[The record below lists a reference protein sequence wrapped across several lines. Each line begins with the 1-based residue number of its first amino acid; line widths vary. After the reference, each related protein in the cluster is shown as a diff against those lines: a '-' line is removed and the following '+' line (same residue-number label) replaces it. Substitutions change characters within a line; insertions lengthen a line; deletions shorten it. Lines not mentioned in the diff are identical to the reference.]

1 MATQEQRII
10 LKEIEDVLYSYP
22 KYKNRIKEETEHLAN
37 PQLKKCCG
45 VGGQG
50 EMGMK

>member
-1 MATQEQRII
+1 MATQEQRIV

-37 PQLKKCCG
+37 PQLKNAVVSEGK
-45 VGGQG
+45 V
-50 EMGMK
+50 EMGTK